1 MKQKYAVM
9 RDDEQKTLIVREYA
23 ELDKEM
29 MSLLCEE
36 TYPLADIALAVP
48 KGAQAVI
55 DTLRTNNMYPPTTFA
70 QAIAEAVIGMF
81 SEEGGSSAELFFD
94 DRELFDRDAE
104 LHLADTEE
112 DADSETEEDVEVD
125 DLLDDSIDDDFEDD
139 KVLKDLKSSIQVADD
154 DTNDLEDVS

>member
-1 MKQKYAVM
+1 MKQKYAVI

-36 TYPLADIALAVP
+36 TYAQAAIVDAIKVGP
-48 KGAQAVI
+48 QAVI
-55 DTLRTNNMYPPTTFA
+55 NALRTNNMYPPTTFA
-70 QAIAEAVIGMF
+70 QAIAEAVQAMLA
-81 SEEGGSSAELFFD
+81 EGGNSSAELFFD
-94 DRELFDRDAE
+94 DRDLFNRDAE
-104 LHLADTEE
+104 PYIPSIDEE
-112 DADSETEEDVEVD
+112 VELEAEEDVEVD